1 MPALKTSF
9 EDDALVACFEYSD
22 LRDAAKVHQTG
33 TELLHA
39 SAAARGRMLLDF
51 ANVKFMTSEMLG
63 QLFVLAKRCKGNGV
77 ALLGCCA
84 NNDILMIL
92 ETVRFVDIVPIYAD
106 QATAIEA
113 FAAQEATLGQSQEF
127 SVHPE
132 VLAKQA
138 AEGDLDAQY
147 DLAVCYE
154 EGAGIDQD
162 MDEAMKRFRRAAE
175 QGHADAQ
182 NKLGAAYAYGIHVPQ
197 DYDEAVK
204 WYEQAAEKGQVDAQ
218 YALGMTYCYGIG
230 VNPNA
235 SVAIGWYEKAAAQG
249 HSRAGEELSRLGQT
263 S

>member
-9 EDDALVACFEYSD
+9 ENDVLVASFEYAD

-33 TELLHA
+33 AELLHA

-51 ANVKFMTSEMLG
+51 ANIKFMTSEMLG

-77 ALLGCCA
+77 TLLGCA
-84 NNDILMIL
+84 PNNDILMIL
-92 ETVRFVDIVPIYAD
+92 ETVRFVDVVPIYAD
-106 QATAIEA
+106 QATANEA
-113 FAAQEATLGQSQEF
+113 FAAQEAKLGQSQEF
-127 SVHPE
+127 SVHPD
-132 VLAKQA
+132 VLARQA
-138 AEGDLDAQY
+138 AEGDLDAEY

-154 EGAGIDQD
+154 EGAGIEQD

-175 QGHADAQ
+175 QGHAGAQ

-197 DYDEAVK
+197 DYDEAIK
-204 WYEQAAEKGQVDAQ
+204 WYEQAAEKGQIDAQ

-230 VNPNA
+230 VDPNP
-235 SVAIGWYEKAAAQG
+235 SIAIHWYEKAAAQG
-249 HSRAGEELSRLGQT
+249 HARAAEELSRMGQK